1 MKIILTISASIYLLE
16 SIDAWIPIQIIYIHG
31 HFEDYTIWVWAACV
45 DTRNWSFSKLEKKN
59 MKGLYTIQDFLHIF
73 LSFNI
78 ICNKHNYGIICNKCQ
93 GTFCEAPYIQLKLI
107 NRFWVIRLF
116 KIFDVSLSFFPGKQ
130 YNALT
135 VKSSVF
141 SFFSIGLVSF
151 KFIEPIVGDLQ
162 DPATIYHTVWWLK
175 VAMRF
180 YICTMKITHSLKKDK
195 NKRKITSNYFKNS
208 HFCSHKYIPKTHL
221 VTLTMSVT
229 SDVTNMLSSFT
240 SSFSRIS

>member
-1 MKIILTISASIYLLE
+1 MAILRITQYQFGLPVLILATGLFQNL
-16 SIDAWIPIQIIYIHG
+16 
-31 HFEDYTIWVWAACV
+31 
-45 DTRNWSFSKLEKKN
+45 KKN
-59 MKGLYTIQDFLHIF
+59 MTGLYTIQDFLHIF

-78 ICNKHNYGIICNKCQ
+78 ICNKHNYGVICNECQ
-93 GTFCEAPYIQLKLI
+93 GTFCEASYIQLKLI

-116 KIFDVSLSFFPGKQ
+116 KIFDVSFSFFPRKQ

-141 SFFSIGLVSF
+141 SFFSNGLVSF

-180 YICTMKITHSLKKDK
+180 YLCTVKITHSLKKVK
-195 NKRKITSNYFKNS
+195 NTLKIPSHYFKNS
-208 HFCSHKYIPKTHL
+208 LFCSHKYIPKKHL

-240 SSFSRIS
+240 SSFSRISWRETIEKEEHDLWMGT